1 MYKVQVTSAW
11 CHQLQEEPG
20 EGQVKPT
27 PLLLQVHLC
36 FVAKPSG
43 RGAPDQKKL
52 RGHKRQG
59 SAIASAELCFQ
70 QQQLLEKEN
79 LLYRLTVWDDASCYD
94 LISYWIPFCFPV
106 CQPGSPQP
114 SNSHLLSGR
123 SGKDRVNKAE
133 SMRWTHPQSTLEKR
147 GHLLGMLLLCTTSSV
162 PTHVTNS
169 AYTICSHTEHS
180 QLCPQV
186 TIALWVSA

>member
-20 EGQVKPT
+20 ESQVKPT

-59 SAIASAELCFQ
+59 SAIASLELCFQ
-70 QQQLLEKEN
+70 QQQQLHEKEN
-79 LLYRLTVWDDASCYD
+79 YSA
-94 LISYWIPFCFPV
+94 
-106 CQPGSPQP
+106 GSPF
-114 SNSHLLSGR
+114 
-123 SGKDRVNKAE
+123 
-133 SMRWTHPQSTLEKR
+133 
-147 GHLLGMLLLCTTSSV
+147 GMTQAV
-162 PTHVTNS
+162 M
-169 AYTICSHTEHS
+169 I
-180 QLCPQV
+180 
-186 TIALWVSA
+186 